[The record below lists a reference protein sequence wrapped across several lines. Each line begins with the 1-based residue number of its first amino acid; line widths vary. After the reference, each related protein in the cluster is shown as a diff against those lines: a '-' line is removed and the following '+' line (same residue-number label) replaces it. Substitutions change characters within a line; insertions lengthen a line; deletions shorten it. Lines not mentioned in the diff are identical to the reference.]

1 MGQFGNQPDFAT
13 FDVKSITVANGFIND
28 TPSSAS
34 FLHSSVIYIGDNT
47 GTDLKVIPAGS
58 VGPSVITGF
67 TSPGF
72 TGHGG
77 IGYEDA
83 RFNIDTAGGSGTG
96 LTVNFTA
103 VNGVVQTVAV
113 NTAGT
118 GYLNGDLITIT
129 PQGADPGC
137 DCATFRIQATTGLP
151 TAAQSIAFYGLQ
163 AGGFL
168 PVTVDYVL
176 ATNAV
181 GTGNTTDVSKLI
193 AAR

>member
-13 FDVKSITVANGFIND
+13 NDIKEITTINGFIND

-34 FLHSSVIYIGDNT
+34 FLNASVIYIGDNT
-47 GTDLKVIPAGS
+47 GKELRVIPAGA

-77 IGYEDA
+77 SGYEDA

-103 VNGVVQTVAV
+103 EGGVVQTVAV

-137 DCATFRIQATTGLP
+137 DCATFRIVAAPGLP
-151 TAAQSIAFYGLQ
+151 TAAQAVIFDGLGT
-163 AGGFL
+163 GGFL

-176 ATNAV
+176 ATGTTV
-181 GTGNTTDVSKLI
+181 GKLI

>member
-1 MGQFGNQPDFAT
+1 MGQFGNQPDF
-13 FDVKSITVANGFIND
+13 ITNDIQTVTPILAANLTAANSLNG
-28 TPSSAS
+28 
-34 FLHSSVIYIGDNT
+34 SVIYV
-47 GTDLKVIPAGS
+47 GTSAPGNLQVIPVGA

-77 IGYEDA
+77 TGYEDA

-103 VNGVVQTVAV
+103 VDGVVQTVAV

-129 PQGADPGC
+129 PSGADPGC
-137 DCATFRIQATTGLP
+137 DCATFRIQATVGLP
-151 TAAQSIAFYGLQ
+151 TAAQAITFENVLQ
-163 AGGFL
+163 GEWF
-168 PVTVDYVL
+168 PVVVDYVL
-176 ATNAV
+176 LPGTTVTNLVA
-181 GTGNTTDVSKLI
+181 GK
-193 AAR
+193 